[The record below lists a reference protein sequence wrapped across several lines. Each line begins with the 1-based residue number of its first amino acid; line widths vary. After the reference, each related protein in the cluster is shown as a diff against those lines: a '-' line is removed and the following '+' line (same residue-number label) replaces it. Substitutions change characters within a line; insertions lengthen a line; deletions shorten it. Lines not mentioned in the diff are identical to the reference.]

1 MSHNLKRSLKGPV
14 GNKGHHA
21 WDNVTGQI
29 VQVLDKCAGQG
40 DISQILQVYNKPL
53 HIGIKSRYLGSNGA
67 TTGTGTYL

>member
-1 MSHNLKRSLKGPV
+1 MSHKLKRSLKGPV

-40 DISQILQVYNKPL
+40 DISQILQVYNKRA
-53 HIGIKSRYLGSNGA
+53 GSRGQEPNRA
-67 TTGTGTYL
+67 GTK

>member
-29 VQVLDKCAGQG
+29 VQVLDECAGQG
-40 DISQILQVYNKPL
+40 DISQILQVYNKRA
-53 HIGIKSRYLGSNGA
+53 GSRGQEPNRA
-67 TTGTGTYL
+67 GTK